1 MSPLAQAVTT
11 EPLPMKSP
19 PAIGRPEPADVLMH
33 LASRYSISPK
43 HLGAPAPGRAVL
55 LRAAALA
62 LRAPDHEALRPYR
75 FVYIDSEQRATLGV
89 LYARGARRRGL
100 DAAQVGRARERAHN
114 GPCLLALI
122 GRIRDGELDVP
133 AQDQW
138 LCIGAA
144 LMNFLNA
151 LHLMGYGAK
160 VLGGASVRDEEVQ
173 QAFCAPGE
181 TLLCWIVAGT
191 PTRSAHSRYADD
203 VASILSDWDAG
214 KR

>member
-1 MSPLAQAVTT
+1 
-11 EPLPMKSP
+11 MKRLSGVDR
-19 PAIGRPEPADVLMH
+19 PAPADVLQH
-33 LASRYSISPK
+33 LASRYSVSPK
-43 HLGAPAPGRAVL
+43 HLVAPAPDRTEL

-75 FVYIDSEQRATLGV
+75 FVHIEADQRAALGE

-100 DAAQVGRARERAHN
+100 DDDEVRQARDRALK

-138 LCIGAA
+138 LCTGAA

-160 VLGGASVRDEEVQ
+160 VLGGASVHDDEVQ

-191 PTRSAHSRYADD
+191 PTRSAHSRYSDD
-203 VASILSDWDAG
+203 VATILSDWDGG